1 MKIQLIKAPTKNT
14 GMPEHDWY
22 TPLNLIWLANYIYEY
37 GYEVEILDGQLLS
50 LKEILERIS
59 SDVVGISFD
68 VLSTEEFDA
77 IVLEAK
83 IRGCF
88 TVAGGHFA
96 TALGRAFLEGNL
108 NLDAVVRYDGEEG
121 LLGVIQSL
129 EVNGKLNDT
138 LNNVIYRQNG
148 EIVQTRVSDT
158 VLNTLPLPKRNVG
171 GLNLEDYF
179 CNFQSTK
186 HMLNLPF
193 KYDRPTNSYSHKG
206 CMFRQNGKGC
216 SFCSRVD
223 THFRQ
228 KAPTKVYQEY
238 KYLVEECGV
247 DHISDFSDSWIVTS
261 FVKGLGKEYAQNGP
275 INASL
280 RVYGDVR
287 HITRENA
294 EILREIGVETVLLGI
309 ESGNEDILRL
319 NGKPISRS
327 QILEAVRLLAQNR
340 IKVADAYVLGLIG
353 ETRESVR
360 DTIML
365 AEEIKQLCETEISY
379 WNIMTP
385 LPGSRIWNE
394 LYSSGAI
401 RLRSNSFFDYH
412 IDTQYLEETAIRT
425 LCKLGNYGYE
435 FLKDI
440 REQMLSKS
448 LIASS
453 EFIEAKATTQFA
465 PQ

>member
-22 TPLNLIWLANYIYEY
+22 TPLSLIWLANYISEY

-83 IRGCF
+83 TRGCF

-96 TALGRAFLEGNL
+96 TALGKSLLEGNL
-108 NLDAVVRYDGEEG
+108 SLDAIVHYDGEEG
-121 LLGVIQSL
+121 LLGIIQSL
-129 EVNGKLNDT
+129 EISGKLNDM

-148 EIVQTRVSDT
+148 GIIQTPVCDT
-158 VLNTLPLPKRNVG
+158 DLNTLPLPRRNIG

-179 CNFQSTK
+179 RNFQSTK
-186 HMLNLPF
+186 HAMNLPF

-228 KAPTKVYQEY
+228 KLPTKVYQEY
-238 KYLVEECGV
+238 KYLAEECGV
-247 DHISDFSDSWIVTS
+247 DHISDFSDSWIVTP
-261 FVKGLGKEYAQNGP
+261 FVKGLAMEYDKHGT

-287 HITRENA
+287 HVTPENA
-294 EILREIGVETVLLGI
+294 KIMREIGVETVLLGI

-319 NGKPISRS
+319 NGKPISKK
-327 QILEAVRLLAQNR
+327 QILDTVKILAQNE
-340 IKVADAYVLGLIG
+340 IKIADAYVLGLIG
-353 ETRESVR
+353 ETRESVH
-360 DTIML
+360 DTTTL

-401 RLRSNSFFDYH
+401 SSRSKSFFDYH
-412 IDTQYLEETAIRT
+412 IDTQHLEEVAIQT
-425 LCKLGNYGYE
+425 LCKLGSYGYE

-440 REQMLSKS
+440 REKMLAKS

-453 EFIEAKATTQFA
+453 EFVTAKTTTSMT
-465 PQ
+465 